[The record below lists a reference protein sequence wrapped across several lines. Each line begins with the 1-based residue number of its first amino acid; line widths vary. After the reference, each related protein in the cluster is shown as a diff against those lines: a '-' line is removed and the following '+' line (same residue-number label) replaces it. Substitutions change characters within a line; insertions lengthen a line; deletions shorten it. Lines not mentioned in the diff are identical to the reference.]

1 MWTSRTANVT
11 VSHATTNR
19 LHMPRHVAFTLLSFV
34 IAMSP
39 AGPGSS
45 TLAQTTSAEEA
56 VVKKAR
62 AIHEKVITLDTHI
75 DFSPGDLVGER
86 NYTQRLET
94 QFNLPNMIDGGLN
107 ALFFSIYVGQ
117 TREAQNPDAF
127 KPAGYERAY
136 QLAVEKFDAVRR
148 FTREIAPDKIEVA
161 LNAADVRR
169 ITGQGKKAALMGVEN
184 GYPIGEDIA
193 RVKEFYDRG
202 ARYLSLT
209 HNGHNQLAD
218 SQTGERDGWKW
229 NGLSPLGK
237 QVIAEMNRLGIMVD
251 ISHASKESMMQTA
264 ALSKAPIIASHSAAR
279 ALCDVSR
286 NMDDEQLLALKKT
299 GGVIQVVAYSS
310 FVKTTTPDSA
320 DRATA
325 LAALRKEYNLPEP
338 TGPGQRA
345 RFQAK
350 LTQLSVDNR
359 AEYDKKLAEIDKQ
372 HPGDPPAT
380 IKDFVDHIDYA
391 VKLIGIDHVGIS
403 SDFDGGGGV
412 IGWNDASE
420 TFNVTLEL
428 VRRGYT
434 EQQIEKLWGGNL
446 LRVMD
451 DVQRIAEE
459 LRKSRSG

>member
-1 MWTSRTANVT
+1 MSRHTLYVLPAFVMAMITAGS
-11 VSHATTNR
+11 VST
-19 LHMPRHVAFTLLSFV
+19 
-34 IAMSP
+34 
-39 AGPGSS
+39 
-45 TLAQTTSAEEA
+45 TLAQTSSVEEML
-56 VVKKAR
+56 VKKTR

-75 DFSPGDLVGER
+75 DFSPPDLVGER

-94 QFNLPNMIDGGLN
+94 QFNLPNMIDGGLD

-127 KPAGYERAY
+127 KPAGYERAHK
-136 QLAVEKFDAVRR
+136 LAVEKFDAVLR
-148 FTREIAPDKIEVA
+148 FTREIAPDKIELA

-169 ITGQGKKAALMGVEN
+169 INAQGKKVALMGVEN

-251 ISHASKESMMQTA
+251 VSHASKESMMQTA

-299 GGVIQVVAYSS
+299 GGVIQVFAYSGYI
-310 FVKTTTPDSA
+310 KTTRPDSA
-320 DRATA
+320 DRTAA
-325 LAALRKEYNLPEP
+325 LAALRKEYDLPEP

-345 RFQAK
+345 RFQSALTK
-350 LTQLSVDNR
+350 LSADNR
-359 AEYDKKLAEIDKQ
+359 AQYEKKLAEIDKQ

-380 IKDFVDHIDYA
+380 IRDFVDHIDYA
-391 VKLIGIDHVGIS
+391 VKLLGIEHVGIS

-428 VRRGYT
+428 VHRGYT
-434 EQQIEKLWGGNL
+434 EDQIEKLWGGNL

-451 DVQRIAEE
+451 EVQRIAAALQKKAE
-459 LRKSRSG
+459 

>member
-1 MWTSRTANVT
+1 
-11 VSHATTNR
+11 
-19 LHMPRHVAFTLLSFV
+19 MPRHVAFTLLSFV
-34 IAMSP
+34 IAMSA

-45 TLAQTTSAEEA
+45 TLAQSTSAEEA
-56 VVKKAR
+56 LAKKAR

-75 DFSPGDLVGER
+75 DFLPGDLVGER

-94 QFNLPNMIDGGLN
+94 QFNLPNMIDGGLD

-136 QLAVEKFDAVRR
+136 KLAVEKFDAVHR
-148 FTREIAPDKIEVA
+148 FTREIAPDKIELARNVP
-161 LNAADVRR
+161 DVRR
-169 ITGQGKKAALMGVEN
+169 INAQGKKVALMGVEN
-184 GYPIGEDIA
+184 GYPIGEEIA
-193 RVKEFYDRG
+193 RVEEFYDRG
-202 ARYLSLT
+202 ARYMSLT

-218 SQTGERDGWKW
+218 SHTGERDGWKW

-237 QVIAEMNRLGIMVD
+237 QAIAEMNRLGIMVD
-251 ISHASKESMMQTA
+251 VAHSSKETMMQTA
-264 ALSKAPIIASHSAAR
+264 ALSKAPIIASHSAVR

-310 FVKTTTPDSA
+310 FVKTTRPDSSG
-320 DRATA
+320 RAAA
-325 LAALRKEYNLPEP
+325 LVALRKEFNLPEP

-345 RFQAK
+345 RFQSALTK
-350 LTQLSVDNR
+350 LSAANR
-359 AEYDKKLAEIDKQ
+359 AQYENKHAEIDKL

-380 IKDFVDHIDYA
+380 IKDFVNHIDYA

-428 VRRGYT
+428 VRRDYT

-446 LRVMD
+446 LRVLD
-451 DVQRIAEE
+451 EVQRIAWE
-459 LRKSRSG
+459 LQK

>member
-1 MWTSRTANVT
+1 MSR
-11 VSHATTNR
+11 HA
-19 LHMPRHVAFTLLSFV
+19 LHALLSFV
-34 IAMSP
+34 IAMIT

-45 TLAQTTSAEEA
+45 TLAQTSSAAEETL
-56 VVKKAR
+56 VKKAR

-94 QFNLPNMIDGGLN
+94 QFNLPNMIDGGLD

-136 QLAVEKFDAVRR
+136 KLAVEKFDAVLR
-148 FTREIAPDKIEVA
+148 FTREIAPDKIELA
-161 LNAADVRR
+161 LNAADMRR
-169 ITGQGKKAALMGVEN
+169 INAQGKKVALMGVEN
-184 GYPIGEDIA
+184 GYTIGEDIA

-237 QVIAEMNRLGIMVD
+237 QVVGELNRLGIMVD
-251 ISHASKESMMQTA
+251 VSHASKQSMMQMA
-264 ALSKAPIIASHSAAR
+264 ALSRAPIIASHSAPR

-286 NMDDEQLLALKKT
+286 NMDDEQLLALKRT
-299 GGVIQVVAYSS
+299 GGVIQVFAYSS
-310 FVKTTTPDSA
+310 SIKTTRPDSPE
-320 DRATA
+320 RAAA
-325 LAALRKEYNLPEP
+325 LAAARKEHNLPEP
-338 TGPGQRA
+338 TGPGQPA
-345 RFQAK
+345 RFQAALKK
-350 LTQLSVDNR
+350 LSADGR
-359 AEYDKKLAEIDKQ
+359 AEYEKQLAEIDKQ
-372 HPGDPPAT
+372 HPGDPPANL
-380 IKDFVDHIDYA
+380 KDFVDHIDYA
-391 VKLIGIDHVGIS
+391 VRLIGIDHVGIA

-451 DVQRIAEE
+451 AVQRIAGE
-459 LRKSRSG
+459 LQKN